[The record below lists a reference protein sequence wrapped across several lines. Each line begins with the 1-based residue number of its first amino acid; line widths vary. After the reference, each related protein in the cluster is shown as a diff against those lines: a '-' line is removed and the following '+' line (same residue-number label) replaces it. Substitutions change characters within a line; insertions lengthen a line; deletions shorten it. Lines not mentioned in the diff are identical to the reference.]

1 MIFERHKN
9 NEQIN
14 IHTLPGGMFL
24 STDLQKER
32 LKQLRNNTQ
41 YREAIEKAQKM
52 TGSTDRLLFYSRGGR
67 DKILDAMTR
76 NVGKAERFLKTR
88 GKGIENENH
97 SRIILAR

>member
-1 MIFERHKN
+1 MQRHN
-9 NEQIN
+9 GQVN
-14 IHTLPGGMFL
+14 IHTLPGGTFL
-24 STDLQKER
+24 STDLQRER
-32 LKQLRNNTQ
+32 LKQLRDNTQ

-52 TGSTDRLLFYSRGGR
+52 TGSVDKLLYYSRGGR

-76 NVGKAERFLKTR
+76 NVGKAERILKQR